1 MSRYYIEVQASL
13 QVFFPPP
20 AEGTDQASQR

>member
-13 QVFFPPP
+13 QVLFPTP
-20 AEGTDQASQR
+20 AEGTDQPSQR